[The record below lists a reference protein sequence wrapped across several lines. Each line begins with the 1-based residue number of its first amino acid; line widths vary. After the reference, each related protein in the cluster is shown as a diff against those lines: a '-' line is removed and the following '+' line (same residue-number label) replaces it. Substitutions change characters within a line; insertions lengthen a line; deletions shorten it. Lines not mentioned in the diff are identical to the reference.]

1 MKKLRSTLML
11 LLCLMLFAAA
21 ALGETVCMYVDLPE
35 DFAPYGGG
43 WGLSEDGSVWI
54 GGGFGSPGQTRG
66 GLLRVGLDG
75 SCADVTPEG
84 DRAEGLYGDVIP
96 LGEDSCI
103 AVRSVRT
110 ESGYTDYLGRL
121 DAGGLAWQLELPGSG
136 PVHLCRSGDGFLM
149 SSKPASGAMEI
160 RRMDLSG
167 SEAWRIRLEER
178 IMIEGMLAGEGGHV
192 AYGMKYEEPH
202 ADGSDQ
208 NTTPVL
214 LAFDDAGR
222 LLWKWESAR
231 YDCHSFVAAAW
242 RADGGVVAL
251 EQGGA
256 VAFSAEGEVEWTY
269 EANARRRGL
278 TAVDGGFL
286 LASIS
291 VSGEVHVVLLDAG
304 GALRREEYIPTGR
317 DWSGCTPF
325 VWGGD
330 AYVLLENMYAGS
342 EGLGLMKLE
351 AE

>member
-1 MKKLRSTLML
+1 MMKMQSVLLML
-11 LLCLMLFAAA
+11 LCLLLGAA
-21 ALGETVCMYVDLPE
+21 ALGETQCMYVDLPG
-35 DFAPYGGG
+35 DFLIRQGAR
-43 WGLSEDGSVWI
+43 GLSEDGSVWI

-66 GLLRVGLDG
+66 GLLRIGPDG
-75 SCADVTPEG
+75 SCADVTPDA
-84 DRAEGLYGDVIP
+84 DRMEGLYGDVIP
-96 LGEDSCI
+96 LGEGSCI

-121 DAGGLAWQLELPGSG
+121 DAGKIAWQMELSGSG

-149 SSKPASGAMEI
+149 SSKPAPGAMEI

-167 SEAWRIRLEER
+167 CESWRIQLEER
-178 IMIEGMLAGEGGHV
+178 IVIEGMLAGEDWHA

-208 NTTPVL
+208 NYTPVL

-231 YDCHSFVAAAW
+231 NDRHSFVAAAW
-242 RADGGVVAL
+242 REDGGVAAL

-256 VAFSAEGEVEWTY
+256 IAFSPEGEVEWAYGTD
-269 EANARRRGL
+269 AWCGGL
-278 TAVDGGFL
+278 AAVDGGIL
-286 LASIS
+286 LAFF
-291 VSGEVHVVLLDAG
+291 SGSSEVHVAFLDAD
-304 GALRREEYIPTGR
+304 GALRQEAYIPTGR

-325 VWGGD
+325 VNGGD
-330 AYVLLENMYAGS
+330 MYVLLENMYAGS
-342 EGLGLMKLE
+342 EGLGILKLD

>member
-1 MKKLRSTLML
+1 MMKMRSTLML
-11 LLCLMLFAAA
+11 LLCLLLGAA
-21 ALGETVCMYVDLPE
+21 ALGEAACMYVDLPG

-43 WGLSEDGSVWI
+43 WGLSEDGSIYV
-54 GGGFGSPGQTRG
+54 GGGFGTPGQTRG
-66 GLLRVGLDG
+66 GMVRIGLDG

-84 DRAEGLYGDVIP
+84 DRMEGLYGDVIP

-110 ESGYTDYLGRL
+110 ESGYTEYLGRL

-136 PVHLCRSGDGFLM
+136 LVHLCRSGDGFLM

-178 IMIEGMLAGEGGHV
+178 IVIEGMLAGEGGHA
-192 AYGMKYEEPH
+192 AYGMQYEEPH
-202 ADGSDQ
+202 ADGRDQ
-208 NTTPVL
+208 KYTPVL
-214 LAFDDAGR
+214 LVFDDAGR

-242 RADGGVVAL
+242 REDGGLVTL
-251 EQGGA
+251 EQSGA
-256 VAFSAEGEVEWTY
+256 IAFSPAGEVAWTY
-269 EANARRRGL
+269 EADSRRRGL
-278 TAVDGGFL
+278 AALDGGFL

-291 VSGEVHVVLLDAG
+291 GSGEVHVVFLDAG
-304 GALRREEYIPTGR
+304 GALRREAYIPTGR
-317 DWSGCTPF
+317 EWSDCTPF
-325 VWGGD
+325 VSGGA
-330 AYVLLENMYAGS
+330 AYVLLESMYAGG
-342 EGLGLMKLE
+342 EGLGLLKLD

>member
-1 MKKLRSTLML
+1 MMKMRSALIL
-11 LLCLMLFAAA
+11 LLCLMLSAA
-21 ALGETVCMYVDLPE
+21 ALGEAQCMYVDLPG

-43 WGLSEDGSVWI
+43 WGLSEDGSVWV

-84 DRAEGLYGDVIP
+84 DRMEGLYGDVIP

-103 AVRSVRT
+103 AVCSVRT
-110 ESGYTDYLGRL
+110 ENGYTDYLGRL
-121 DAGGLAWQLELPGSG
+121 DAGEIVWQVELPGSG

-167 SEAWRIRLEER
+167 SEAWRIQLEER
-178 IMIEGMLAGEGGHV
+178 IVIEGMLAGEGGHV

-202 ADGSDQ
+202 ADGSGQ

-214 LAFDDAGR
+214 LAFDDVGR

-231 YDCHSFVAAAW
+231 YDRHSFVAAAW
-242 RADGGVVAL
+242 REDGGVVAL

-256 VAFSAEGEVEWTY
+256 IAFSAAGEPEWTH
-269 EANARRRGL
+269 EAESRRRGL

-286 LASIS
+286 ITSIS
-291 VSGEVHVVLLDAG
+291 GSGEVHVEFLDAD
-304 GALRREEYIPTGR
+304 GALKWEEYIPTGR
-317 DWSGCTPF
+317 DWSGCAPL
-325 VWGGD
+325 VSGGA
-330 AYVLLENMYAGS
+330 AYVLLESMYAGG
-342 EGLGLMKLE
+342 EGLGLMKLD

>member
-1 MKKLRSTLML
+1 MKKLWRALLL
-11 LLCLMLFAAA
+11 LLCLALSAAA
-21 ALGETVCMYVDLPE
+21 ALGETVCMYVDLPG

-43 WGLSEDGSVWI
+43 WGLSEEGSVYV
-54 GGGFGSPGQTRG
+54 GGGFGSPGQTCG

-75 SCADVTPEG
+75 SCADVTPQG
-84 DRAEGLYGDVIP
+84 DRMEALYGDVMP
-96 LGEDSCI
+96 LEGDSCI
-103 AVRSVRT
+103 AVRSVKL
-110 ESGYTDYLGRL
+110 ESGYGDYLGRL
-121 DAGGLAWQLELPGSG
+121 DAGELAWQLEVPGSG

-149 SSKPASGAMEI
+149 SSKPASGVMEI
-160 RRMDLSG
+160 RRMDFSG
-167 SEAWRIRLEER
+167 SESWQIQLKEH
-178 IMIEGMLAGEGGHV
+178 IVIEGMLAGEGWHA

-202 ADGSDQ
+202 TDGSDQ

-242 RADGGVVAL
+242 REGGGVVAL

-256 VAFSAEGEVEWTY
+256 IAFSPEGKPEWTY
-269 EANARRRGL
+269 EADARCRGL
-278 TAVDGGFL
+278 AAKDGGFL

-291 VSGEVHVVLLDAG
+291 GSGEVHVVLLDAG

-325 VWGGD
+325 VCGGD

>member
-1 MKKLRSTLML
+1 MKKLRSALL
-11 LLCLMLFAAA
+11 FLLCLMLGAA
-21 ALGETVCMYVDLPE
+21 ALGETVCMYIDLPG
-35 DFAPYGGG
+35 DFLIRQSARGF
-43 WGLSEDGSVWI
+43 SEDGSVWV
-54 GGGFGSPGQTRG
+54 GGGFGTPGQTRG
-66 GLLRVGLDG
+66 GLVRVGLDG

-96 LGEDSCI
+96 LGEDGCI
-103 AVRSVRT
+103 AVRSVNL
-110 ESGYTDYLGRL
+110 EDGYGEYVGRL
-121 DAGGLAWQLELPGSG
+121 DAGEIAWQMQVPGSG

-149 SSKPASGAMEI
+149 SSKPASGAVEL
-160 RRMDLSG
+160 RRMDFSG
-167 SEAWRIRLEER
+167 GEAWRIQLEER
-178 IMIEGMLAGEGGHV
+178 IVIRGMLAGEGWNV

-242 RADGGVVAL
+242 REDGGVVAL

-256 VAFSAEGEVEWTY
+256 IAFNAAGEPEWTH
-269 EANARRRGL
+269 EAESRRRGL

-286 LASIS
+286 ITSIS
-291 VSGEVHVVLLDAG
+291 GSGEVHVEFLDAD
-304 GALRREEYIPTGR
+304 GALKWEAYIPTGR
-317 DWSGCTPF
+317 DWSGCAPF
-325 VWGGD
+325 VSGGA
-330 AYVLLENMYAGS
+330 AYVLLESMYAGGES
-342 EGLGLMKLE
+342 LGLMKLD

>member
-1 MKKLRSTLML
+1 MKKLRSILIL
-11 LLCLMLFAAA
+11 LLCLMLGAV
-21 ALGETVCMYVDLPE
+21 ALGEAQCMYVDLPG

-43 WGLSEDGSVWI
+43 WGLAEDGSVWV

-66 GLLRVGLDG
+66 GLLRIGLDG
-75 SCADVTPEG
+75 SCADITPEG
-84 DRAEGLYGDVIP
+84 DRMEGLYGDVIP

-103 AVRSVRT
+103 AVCSVRT

-121 DAGGLAWQLELPGSG
+121 DAGELAWQVELPGSG

-149 SSKPASGAMEI
+149 SSKPASGAVEI

-167 SEAWRIRLEER
+167 GEAWRIQLEER
-178 IMIEGMLAGEGGHV
+178 IVIEGMLAGEGGHV

-242 RADGGVVAL
+242 REDGGVVAL
-251 EQGGA
+251 EQSGA
-256 VAFSAEGEVEWTY
+256 IAFSPAGEVAWTHGTD
-269 EANARRRGL
+269 AWCRGL
-278 TAVDGGFL
+278 AAVDGGFV
-286 LASIS
+286 IS
-291 VSGEVHVVLLDAG
+291 SLSGSGEVHVVFLDAG
-304 GALRREEYIPTGR
+304 GALRREAYIPTGR
-317 DWSGCTPF
+317 EWSNCTPF
-325 VWGGD
+325 VSGGD
-330 AYVLLENMYAGS
+330 VYVLLENMYAGS
-342 EGLGLMKLE
+342 EGLGLMKLD
-351 AE
+351 AV